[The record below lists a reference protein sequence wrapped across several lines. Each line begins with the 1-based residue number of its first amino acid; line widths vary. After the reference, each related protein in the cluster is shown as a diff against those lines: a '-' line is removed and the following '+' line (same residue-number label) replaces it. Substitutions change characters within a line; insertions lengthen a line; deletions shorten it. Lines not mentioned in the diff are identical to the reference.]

1 MYNTYKNYCI
11 YYTLGLSCILFLFD
25 RFRDARIYVLCDN
38 SQFIIRVYINKSVHE
53 LVS

>member
-11 YYTLGLSCILFLFD
+11 YYTLGLFCILFLFD
-25 RFRDARIYVLCDN
+25 RFRDARIYVLYDN